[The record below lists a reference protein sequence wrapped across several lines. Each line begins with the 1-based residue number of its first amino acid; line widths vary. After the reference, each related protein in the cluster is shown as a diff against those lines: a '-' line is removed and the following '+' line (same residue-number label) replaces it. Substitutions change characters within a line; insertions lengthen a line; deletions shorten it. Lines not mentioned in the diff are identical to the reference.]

1 MERTKYEKKEYLADL
16 PSSTLTLGERIME
29 AVDVEDVCYED
40 LLLLLSH
47 SSAEDI
53 NQSHKGG
60 RAPMHV
66 VCARGHLVAL
76 QLLLWCCADINI
88 KDEDQRTPLTYARYA
103 GHDDCAEVLLHNH
116 CRDDS
121 FEADM
126 QLSGVLQASVI

>member
-1 MERTKYEKKEYLADL
+1 M
-16 PSSTLTLGERIME
+16 
-29 AVDVEDVCYED
+29 EDVCYED

-76 QLLLWCCADINI
+76 QLLLWVSCVCVCVCVRI
-88 KDEDQRTPLTYARYA
+88 
-103 GHDDCAEVLLHNH
+103 CSLH
-116 CRDDS
+116 
-121 FEADM
+121 M
-126 QLSGVLQASVI
+126 SVHRVTR